1 MATLPT
7 RSGLLSKV
15 AKFVRHPNVDW
26 RDLDNIGRAAE
37 VPPEPALA
45 HNRQTLK
52 DMIERK
58 RHEDAVRKQEFDQL
72 RQLRRDAPMAKPE
85 ANEESSPLVSSAD
98 TTGQEDRTLTIR
110 KIDEIEA
117 QMSKQWWKAQSQ
129 PAQTGFPQLLDAEP
143 ADVLKERS
151 DSFFASTQFVSN
163 LIDFDDIPTLFDQG
177 SSAPSLLRDEAP
189 VSVIDWQRQPIDNK
203 GFESSKLF
211 ASGMGNNLADPDLEE
226 AAVRFANGDEA
237 GAESVLLGALRS
249 QPFLS
254 AVAQAQAEALFDL
267 YRSLGQQA
275 NFEREALNYAQ
286 QFGCSAPTWQRT
298 VHMPGGPLPEAL
310 PVVAW
315 RSPAQLD
322 AQALAQLPRH
332 LPQGSSLSL
341 DWSGLA
347 QIAESAAPDLA
358 ALMAAW
364 SEQQGALH
372 FEGEEVLESLLRA
385 ATPRGVRQTAQYWW
399 TARLDL
405 LRILQWQ
412 DDFEMAA
419 FDYCITYETAPDPWC
434 PAVCE
439 LRQSA
444 QLDGPDDAWLTDLGS
459 PHDAQPQAA
468 PSPAAAPPGPAAAGP
483 GPVSLTLAGE
493 LLGADAP
500 GLALLEAASQQ
511 DGEPDG
517 LISICC
523 TDLIRVDFSAA
534 GSILNWVAQAQAKGR
549 QIEFRD
555 VPPLAASFFNLI
567 GINQHAHVIT
577 RTH

>member
-1 MATLPT
+1 MATIPT
-7 RSGLLSKV
+7 RSGLLFKV

-26 RDLDNIGRAAE
+26 RDLDKIGRAPDVA
-37 VPPEPALA
+37 PEPELA

-58 RHEDAVRKQEFDQL
+58 RHEDAIRKHEFDQL
-72 RQLRRDAPMAKPE
+72 RQLRRDAPIAKPE
-85 ANEESSPLVSSAD
+85 VSDESSLLGSSTD
-98 TTGQEDRTLTIR
+98 PSGLEDRTLTIR

-117 QMSKQWWKAQSQ
+117 QMSKQWWKAQTQPSQ
-129 PAQTGFPQLLDAEP
+129 TVFPPPLDTEP
-143 ADVLKERS
+143 VESLRERS
-151 DSFFASTQFVSN
+151 ESIFASTQLSSK
-163 LIDFDDIPTLFDQG
+163 LIDFEDIPTLLG
-177 SSAPSLLRDEAP
+177 PETSAPSSLRDEAP
-189 VSVIDWQRQPIDNK
+189 VSMADWQRQPIDSK

-211 ASGMGNNLADPDLEE
+211 ASEMGDNLADPDLEE

-237 GAESVLLGALRS
+237 GAEAVLLSALRS
-249 QPFLS
+249 QPALS

-267 YRSLGQQA
+267 YRSLAKQTD
-275 NFEREALNYAQ
+275 FEREALNYAQ
-286 QFGCSAPTWQRT
+286 QFGCSAPTWRRS
-298 VHMPGGPLPEAL
+298 VDLPSSEKPGAL
-310 PVVAW
+310 PVVVW

-322 AQALAQLPRH
+322 TQALTQLPSH
-332 LPQGSSLSL
+332 FPQGNSLSL

-347 QIAESAAPDLA
+347 QITEPAARDLA

-364 SEQQGALH
+364 SEQQGALY
-372 FEGEEVLESLLRA
+372 FEGEQVLDNLLRA
-385 ATPRGVRQTAQYWW
+385 ATPRGERQTATFWW
-399 TARLDL
+399 TLRMDL

-419 FDYCITYETAPDPWC
+419 FDYCITYETAPDAWR
-434 PAVCE
+434 PARCE

-444 QLDGPDDAWLTDLGS
+444 PLAQPDDDWMADLW
-459 PHDAQPQAA
+459 PQPDAQPQAA
-468 PSPAAAPPGPAAAGP
+468 PSPVAAIPDADAPPIGPLRLA
-483 GPVSLTLAGE
+483 LAGE

-500 GLALLEAASQQ
+500 GLAPLDATNQQ
-511 DGEPDG
+511 VSALDG
-517 LISICC
+517 LLTIGC

-534 GSILNWVAQAQAKGR
+534 GSILNWVTQAQGC

-555 VPPLAASFFNLI
+555 VPPLVASFFNLI